1 MNSQGKRFLLAAM
14 AVLATAACNRDNPIA
29 RPDVT
34 PELTVGF
41 DVSTRGAAPG
51 SRVAVAVWA
60 DVAAPE
66 RLAGLQGFVRFDP
79 ARMRYVGQ
87 SSDGQTLAITND
99 ARADRGELR
108 VASLNA
114 QGLPRRTATFV
125 FDVVTPGYA
134 DRLSYA
140 LEVAATMDVREIS
153 RASVS
158 ATPIEA
164 ADLAVAAD
172 ARRLTIEDWELLLWP
187 DLVTT
192 ANAAV
197 PGQYLLN
204 LRYGDARL
212 DNNLNVLDA
221 ADISN
226 TAVGNNQL
234 INGTDAPARDRVVAA
249 NVRPANDPGLGE
261 PSDAVPPGLDGSGT
275 RTINVLDAV
284 AVAQEV
290 VGNPQSVV
298 GEIIPG
304 RGPLPTNRIIV
315 TGNITTATTWTS
327 GNIYEI
333 QGIVRVNGGGV
344 LTIEAGTR
352 IEGLSTQTSALFI
365 ERDGQ
370 INAVGTALEP
380 IVFTCTAATKAKGC
394 WSGLFIAGNAHI
406 NTDNAQPNSPVI
418 PGRAET
424 GGCLSTQGEGG
435 APFFGGCNDDDNSG
449 TLKYVRIEYAGFI
462 LAANNE
468 LNGLSLGGVGRG
480 TTIDFVQIHA
490 GLDDGI
496 EFFGGAVNA
505 KHLLLT
511 ANSDDAFDLSF
522 GWSGNAQFV
531 IVQQD
536 SLDSDKGIEADN
548 NEPAGFEN
556 TPVTTGQVWNMTLV
570 GEASPTS
577 SSGTLNNN
585 VNDAIQLRRG
595 NAMQLNNAIV
605 LSYVSGL
612 DLDDAATCTAPE
624 PNIQTTLFA
633 GLVNTGNGDGSDPVC
648 SGATTEVDFINA
660 AGKQNQVVASGAG
673 ILIAPF
679 SALTPDFRP
688 ASSLPG
694 GVSIAGATPPATP
707 AGFYDQTATY
717 RGAVPQSTPGGGN
730 IPWYAGWTRGWQS
743 ATTP

>member
-380 IVFTCTAATKAKGC
+380 IVFTC
-394 WSGLFIAGNAHI
+394 S
-406 NTDNAQPNSPVI
+406 
-418 PGRAET
+418 
-424 GGCLSTQGEGG
+424 
-435 APFFGGCNDDDNSG
+435 
-449 TLKYVRIEYAGFI
+449 
-462 LAANNE
+462 
-468 LNGLSLGGVGRG
+468 
-480 TTIDFVQIHA
+480 
-490 GLDDGI
+490 
-496 EFFGGAVNA
+496 
-505 KHLLLT
+505 
-511 ANSDDAFDLSF
+511 SD
-522 GWSGNAQFV
+522 
-531 IVQQD
+531 
-536 SLDSDKGIEADN
+536 
-548 NEPAGFEN
+548 
-556 TPVTTGQVWNMTLV
+556 
-570 GEASPTS
+570 
-577 SSGTLNNN
+577 
-585 VNDAIQLRRG
+585 
-595 NAMQLNNAIV
+595 
-605 LSYVSGL
+605 
-612 DLDDAATCTAPE
+612 
-624 PNIQTTLFA
+624 
-633 GLVNTGNGDGSDPVC
+633 
-648 SGATTEVDFINA
+648 
-660 AGKQNQVVASGAG
+660 
-673 ILIAPF
+673 
-679 SALTPDFRP
+679 
-688 ASSLPG
+688 
-694 GVSIAGATPPATP
+694 
-707 AGFYDQTATY
+707 
-717 RGAVPQSTPGGGN
+717 
-730 IPWYAGWTRGWQS
+730 
-743 ATTP
+743 